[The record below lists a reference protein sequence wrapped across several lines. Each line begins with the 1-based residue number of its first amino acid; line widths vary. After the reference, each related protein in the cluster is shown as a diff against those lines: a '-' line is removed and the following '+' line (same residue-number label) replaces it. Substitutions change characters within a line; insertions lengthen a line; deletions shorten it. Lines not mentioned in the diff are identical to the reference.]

1 MRIGDIMNIEKIK
14 EMVALRIA
22 YDNFWSREKQMK
34 NRFQLICSI
43 IELTIGLLAII
54 SFVVLLL
61 NNESMIKW
69 FVSLILAIILVI
81 VGITGIIEYKK
92 QK

>member
-54 SFVVLLL
+54 SFVILLL
-61 NNESMIKW
+61 NNESVIKW